1 MIALDPTLRIARLE
15 RRVRHLTLVAG
26 MACLGIVVVGLS
38 AWLSPPQTTILR
50 ARQLVLEDEQGRGRV
65 ILGAPLPSLQQGG
78 RELPARIGMVVNDSL
93 GFERFGLTLRSNGS
107 IGMGFDAPLGTGD
120 DRNRERINIVA
131 DEDGG
136 AYIRFLNRRTSV
148 VGFLRLADDD
158 QMWLEFVDVRP
169 DTVVRR
175 RIGFEGD
182 ETIAR
187 PR

>member
-1 MIALDPTLRIARLE
+1 MILLLKYSDWSLRIRLVLTAATGPSLRNPYKHDDEAWCE
-15 RRVRHLTLVAG
+15 RLQGHVKQTRHHRPQGA
-26 MACLGIVVVGLS
+26 S
-38 AWLSPPQTTILR
+38 QTT
-50 ARQLVLEDEQGRGRV
+50 RQSTPQLIHSSHCRSEN
-65 ILGAPLPSLQQGG
+65 
-78 RELPARIGMVVNDSL
+78 PACI
-93 GFERFGLTLRSNGS
+93 
-107 IGMGFDAPLGTGD
+107 
-120 DRNRERINIVA
+120 A